1 MSPASSASQ
10 GAGQTARI
18 STTEDGSTH
27 PLAERLKP
35 EPFRTQNK
43 VAVLGTL
50 AGRMGTSEVSS
61 RWWMR
66 HLQDALSSHRD
77 GTRDFLQRA
86 TTRRNGVPIVVV
98 RVTSHQGAEE
108 SSAQG
113 EGAQVVGMQQP
124 CGTRDAESQKGVGC
138 RLLPPGDK
146 LDCWRA
152 K

>member
-1 MSPASSASQ
+1 MTEQQHAVKAGKGRKRCSLRLASSASQ

-86 TTRRNGVPIVVV
+86 TTRRIGLV
-98 RVTSHQGAEE
+98 GKLG
-108 SSAQG
+108 SAKLVH
-113 EGAQVVGMQQP
+113 EH
-124 CGTRDAESQKGVGC
+124 
-138 RLLPPGDK
+138 RL
-146 LDCWRA
+146 R
-152 K
+152 